1 MIIDFETEMAEII
14 QNLNKAEGYLDCEKV
29 VIFTIKKHIGR
40 ELADEH
46 IIQFLERVADYF
58 NNMIKDCQGNT
69 DCTRYRFA
77 GGFIDVLLKM
87 PNWKSWLV
95 TMDL

>member
-1 MIIDFETEMAEII
+1 MAIDFEAEMAEMTR
-14 QNLNKAEGYLDCEKV
+14 NLNNVEGYLDCEKI
-29 VIFTIKKHIGR
+29 VIFAIKKQIDSG
-40 ELADEH
+40 LTDER
-46 IIQFLERVADYF
+46 IIQFLERLADYF

-77 GGFIDVLLKM
+77 SGFIDVLLKM

-95 TMDL
+95 TMNL